1 MKYFSN
7 TAAKKVL
14 VLVSPCGLMKAHQ
27 KWLWASSAR
36 KTLQELRGLCELEA
50 LSAILFVP
58 LFLFLQIPVLSFPS
72 LPSASVPNA
81 VVEGT
86 KCGWDAVRRANAHL
100 PFHNMPCDFC
110 VDYVKKKRG
119 GLFLLSRPSKP
130 VPGTGRG
137 AVHEASST
145 QLSFCLFP
153 VPFCS
158 LLPSWVSIFYR
169 HHLHWWAKTMPELT
183 QNATRNESQALTKTL
198 WLGRLHTITAIN
210 FSFRH
215 LKWEISWKKEV
226 RAHFSCKTLWSA
238 GREIIEISEK
248 CRPLHFRCLYR

>member
-27 KWLWASSAR
+27 KWLWASSAG

-110 VDYVKKKRG
+110 VDYVKKKG
-119 GLFLLSRPSKP
+119 GWGVISAFHTFQTSAWHWERSCPWSQQHSTLLLPFSCPFLFSFALLSINILQ
-130 VPGTGRG
+130 T
-137 AVHEASST
+137 
-145 QLSFCLFP
+145 
-153 VPFCS
+153 PF
-158 LLPSWVSIFYR
+158 
-169 HHLHWWAKTMPELT
+169 
-183 QNATRNESQALTKTL
+183 ALV
-198 WLGRLHTITAIN
+198 G
-210 FSFRH
+210 
-215 LKWEISWKKEV
+215 
-226 RAHFSCKTLWSA
+226 
-238 GREIIEISEK
+238 
-248 CRPLHFRCLYR
+248 

>member
-1 MKYFSN
+1 MKYFWN

-119 GLFLLSRPSKP
+119 GYFCFPHLPNQCLALGEELSMKPAALNSPFAFFLSLSVLFCPLEYQYFTDTICIGGLKPCLNWLKMLLETNLRHWPKP
-130 VPGTGRG
+130 FGW
-137 AVHEASST
+137 EDCT
-145 QLSFCLFP
+145 QLLQLIS
-153 VPFCS
+153 
-158 LLPSWVSIFYR
+158 R
-169 HHLHWWAKTMPELT
+169 
-183 QNATRNESQALTKTL
+183 
-198 WLGRLHTITAIN
+198 LGI
-210 FSFRH
+210 
-215 LKWEISWKKEV
+215 W
-226 RAHFSCKTLWSA
+226 
-238 GREIIEISEK
+238 SEK
-248 CRPLHFRCLYR
+248 SAERKK